1 MRNYAEEIAYWYYR
15 LNHFFLLQNF
25 VMHQVEE
32 RGRTRASGEIDIL
45 AIKPPYATESI
56 PTDPHYELKPDPH
69 LVSLLRL
76 SVERFDES
84 TIYVMAEVT
93 SGGSE
98 QRSKFDS
105 SRVEYNLKR
114 FGLNKIFNASHLE
127 DTPMKKL
134 NNMIVCKVFSDIEG
148 TKPEEEENFFKIP
161 LKHADSFVEER
172 MSKDF
177 KGRDWYLF
185 NSNYIQSKIVFRPPK
200 NGDR

>member
-15 LNHFFLLQNF
+15 LNHFFILQNF

-32 RGRTRASGEIDIL
+32 RGHKRVSAEMDVL

-56 PTDPHYELKPDPH
+56 PTDPHYELKPDPD
-69 LVSLLRL
+69 LISLIGL
-76 SVERFDES
+76 SPENFDEF

-105 SRVEYNLKR
+105 SRVKYNLKR
-114 FGLNKIFNASHLE
+114 FGLYKILNASHFE
-127 DTPMKKL
+127 GTPIKKID
-134 NNMIVCKVFSDIEG
+134 NAVVCKIFMGVDG
-148 TKPEEEENFFKIP
+148 TKPKMKENFFKIP
-161 LKHADSFVEER
+161 LKHADGFIDER
-172 MSKDF
+172 MSKEF

-185 NSNYIQSKIVFRPPK
+185 NSNYIQSKIMFRPPK
-200 NGDR
+200 S

>member
-15 LNHFFLLQNF
+15 LNHFFILQNF

-32 RGRTRASGEIDIL
+32 RERKRISAEIDIL

-56 PTDPHYELKPDPH
+56 PTDPHYELKPDPY
-69 LVSLLRL
+69 LISLIGL
-76 SVERFDES
+76 SQEHFDEF

-98 QRSKFDS
+98 QRSKFDF

-114 FGLNKIFNASHLE
+114 FGLNRILNASQLEGTPIKKIDNAVICKIF
-127 DTPMKKL
+127 M
-134 NNMIVCKVFSDIEG
+134 DIDG
-148 TKPEEEENFFKIP
+148 TKPKMKENFFKIP
-161 LKHADSFVEER
+161 LKHADGFIDER
-172 MSKDF
+172 MSKEF

-185 NSNYIQSKIVFRPPK
+185 NSNYIQSKIMFRPPK
-200 NGDR
+200 S